1 MDKSQAKKLIEDVV
15 KSVKHNECLTCD
27 CFVGFIVQIELDC
40 DEDISSLTE
49 KHKIEKEDMHGCL
62 GCDPCPPAEKYAEY
76 IRMCKCCK
84 D

>member
-40 DEDISSLTE
+40 DEDIGSARPLFELYKSQNVPFSLAIMT
-49 KHKIEKEDMHGCL
+49 G
-62 GCDPCPPAEKYAEY
+62 
-76 IRMCKCCK
+76 
-84 D
+84 